1 MKVRF
6 GDLKFRNGRTME
18 EAARYCAMAGDCEG
32 CEYRTEIE
40 CLLLPDYHTLRQKV
54 SNIMNYEMEIPQAD
68 HYGQWI
74 HEQHE
79 FGFDGWCCSECGTR
93 NYNLPHGVTNPYK
106 FPSSH
111 YCPQCGAKMD
121 GTEE

>member
-18 EAARYCAMAGDCEG
+18 EAARYCTMAGDCKS

-40 CLLLPDYHTLRQKV
+40 CMLIPDFRDIEKNV

-79 FGFDGWCCSECGTR
+79 FGFDGNGNYVNDQKLFDELMWYFTEYRSRLDEKRTGVESE
-93 NYNLPHGVTNPYK
+93 VE
-106 FPSSH
+106 
-111 YCPQCGAKMD
+111 A
-121 GTEE
+121 